1 MGERWSGEEGNILD
15 KCLSSIQNLDHVRGS
30 NSPRQEQCRWVRL
43 TVLVL
48 GMYYLEEVRVVDRTN
63 EGGKI
68 LDILRRFR
76 AEVSDVLGDTFVD
89 MLLFGSY
96 SRGDFSEF
104 SDVDVLILVKSRL
117 SREEKERIDD
127 LVAEYSLRYDI
138 VISCI
143 IYPLRI
149 FEEYNTPFLL
159 NVKGEGIK
167 I

>member
-1 MGERWSGEEGNILD
+1 MSEVVIARGGND
-15 KCLSSIQNLDHVRGS
+15 ESQMVR
-30 NSPRQEQCRWVRL
+30 V

-48 GMYYLEEVRVVDRTN
+48 RMYYLEEVRIMDRTN

-89 MLLFGSY
+89 MLLYGSY

-104 SDVDVLILVKSRL
+104 SDVDVLILVKGRL
-117 SREEKERIDD
+117 SREENERIDD

>member
-1 MGERWSGEEGNILD
+1 M
-15 KCLSSIQNLDHVRGS
+15 NL
-30 NSPRQEQCRWVRL
+30 RWVRA
-43 TVLVL
+43 TVLV

-68 LDILRRFR
+68 LDILRRFK

-89 MLLFGSY
+89 MLLYGSY

-104 SDVDVLILVKSRL
+104 SDVDVLILVKGRL
-117 SREEKERIDD
+117 SREENERIDD

-159 NVKGEGIK
+159 NVKEEGIK

>member
-1 MGERWSGEEGNILD
+1 
-15 KCLSSIQNLDHVRGS
+15 
-30 NSPRQEQCRWVRL
+30 
-43 TVLVL
+43 
-48 GMYYLEEVRVVDRTN
+48 MYYLEEVRVVDRTN

-89 MLLFGSY
+89 MLLYGSY

-104 SDVDVLILVKSRL
+104 SDVDVLILVKGRL
-117 SREEKERIDD
+117 SREENERIDD

>member
-1 MGERWSGEEGNILD
+1 M
-15 KCLSSIQNLDHVRGS
+15 
-30 NSPRQEQCRWVRL
+30 
-43 TVLVL
+43 
-48 GMYYLEEVRVVDRTN
+48 DRTN
-63 EGGKI
+63 EGERI
-68 LDILRRFR
+68 LDILKGFR
-76 AEVSDVLGDTFVD
+76 AEVSGVLGDTFVD

-96 SRGDFSEF
+96 SGGDFSEF
-104 SDVDVLILVKSRL
+104 SDVDVLILVKGRL
-117 SREEKERIDD
+117 SREENERIDD

-167 I
+167 V

>member
-1 MGERWSGEEGNILD
+1 MRT
-15 KCLSSIQNLDHVRGS
+15 
-30 NSPRQEQCRWVRL
+30 
-43 TVLVL
+43 TVLVGI
-48 GMYYLEEVRVVDRTN
+48 GMYYLEEVRVMNRTS
-63 EGGKI
+63 EVERI
-68 LDILRRFR
+68 LDILKGFR
-76 AEVSDVLGDTFVD
+76 DEVSEVLGDTFVD

-117 SREEKERIDD
+117 SREENERIDD

-143 IYPLRI
+143 VYPLRI

-167 I
+167 V